1 LARALLGSDATR
13 ATALANQ
20 ARTAYAQSAAGNE
33 RELGE
38 IDRWLHRRP

>member
-1 LARALLGSDATR
+1 LARALAGSDVTR

-20 ARTAYAQSAAGNE
+20 ARTAYARSEAGNA

-38 IDRWLHRRP
+38 IDRWLHRGP